1 MTGDSSNDYADL
13 TRGASEGASKAIAGI
28 EKRKQTKAELKEK
41 KRRRLAEN
49 LARALKRDTEL
60 YRLSTESGDEATNN
74 RVNAIQDVARSFAE
88 SYKR

>member
-1 MTGDSSNDYADL
+1 MIGDSTGDYSKL
-13 TRGASEGASKAIAGI
+13 IGTGAEEAGKAIHKM
-28 EKRKQTKAELKEK
+28 EERKHRKEILKEK
-41 KRRRLAEN
+41 KRRRLADM
-49 LARALKRDTEL
+49 LSKALKRDTEL